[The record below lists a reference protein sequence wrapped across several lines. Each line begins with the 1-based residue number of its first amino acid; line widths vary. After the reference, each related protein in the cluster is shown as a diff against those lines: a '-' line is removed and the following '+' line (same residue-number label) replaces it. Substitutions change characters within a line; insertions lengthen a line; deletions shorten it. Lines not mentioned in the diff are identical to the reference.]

1 MSGARQWKVF
11 DMFSV
16 VVKLLSAINVDR
28 EEISTV
34 IFIHYDESNIITSL
48 RVTRCCPS
56 ESQVDK
62 ERNNFKGSSSNLWVA
77 ALKERRE
84 L

>member
-1 MSGARQWKVF
+1 MQALTTAGMSGARQWKVF

-34 IFIHYDESNIITSL
+34 IFIHYDESNIIKNAS
-48 RVTRCCPS
+48 R
-56 ESQVDK
+56 
-62 ERNNFKGSSSNLWVA
+62 
-77 ALKERRE
+77 
-84 L
+84 